1 MWAGYNRR
9 RAKDRSADAAR
20 RRARAAAKLAT
31 AVAAYQVPPGP
42 KLSIRRHGFRIT
54 VECLD
59 DGARS
64 CLVTLRTPFGLTVPP
79 ALVGRKVAC
88 VLREYLPAASLTP
101 AAGLCLLRA
110 SGGCQGKTKTP
121 TGGGVGSL
129 QPSTR

>member
-20 RRARAAAKLAT
+20 RRARADAKLAT

-42 KLSIRRHGFRIT
+42 KLSRKRHGFRIT

-64 CLVTLRTPFGLTVPP
+64 CLVTLRTPFGLTIPP

-88 VLREYLPAASLTP
+88 VLREYLPAP
-101 AAGLCLLRA
+101 PG
-110 SGGCQGKTKTP
+110 
-121 TGGGVGSL
+121 
-129 QPSTR
+129 